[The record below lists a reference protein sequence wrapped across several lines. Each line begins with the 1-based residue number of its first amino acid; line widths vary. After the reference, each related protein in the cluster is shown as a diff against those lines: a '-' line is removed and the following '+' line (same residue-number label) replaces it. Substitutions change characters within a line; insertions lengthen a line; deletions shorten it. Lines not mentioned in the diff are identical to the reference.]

1 MEPFLS
7 LSLMNRLVIILLAF
21 SLFSCDSADP
31 NIAQNR
37 ISIPPTPWRFTLEL
51 NGDILPFNGKFSNI
65 KDYSATL
72 TLTNADEKIVIDDV
86 QLQNDSVI
94 APMPFFNT
102 EMRLSIE
109 SPYMLSGVWINLD
122 RENYRIPLTAEQ
134 GQEFRFT
141 NTKSE
146 RTIASR
152 YQVKFEVGLD
162 SEYPA
167 VLVIQNTDGFIEG
180 TFLTETGD
188 YRYLEGNIMNGS
200 VYLSTFDGS
209 HAFLFKAKITGDS
222 LTSGIFK
229 SGKAYKANWLGW
241 ADSTATLRNPA
252 EITSYDPEIPIDFKL
267 TDQDGNIATWASSD
281 LQGKVVVLDIM
292 GTWCPNCMDAS
303 RALKELSRPYSDD
316 DLVILPVL
324 FEYSDDLSLAKRAFS
339 EYSGNLN
346 IPNKFLLGGK
356 ASKKIAKEKFPMLS
370 TISSFPTLVFVGK
383 DQTIAEVY
391 TGFYGPGTGKY
402 YDSFMDS
409 KKELLKRLVNKE

>member
-1 MEPFLS
+1 
-7 LSLMNRLVIILLAF
+7 LAF
-21 SLFSCDSADP
+21 SLFSCNNADP
-31 NIAQNR
+31 NIKQNR
-37 ISIPPTPWRFTLEL
+37 ISIPPTPWRFTLDL
-51 NGDILPFNGKFSNI
+51 NGDILPFNGKFSNVQ
-65 KDYSATL
+65 DYSATL
-72 TLTNADEKIVIDDV
+72 TLTNADERIVIDDV

-94 APMPFFNT
+94 VPMPFFNT

-122 RENYRIPLTAEQ
+122 KENYRIPLTAEQ
-134 GQEFRFT
+134 SQEFRFT
-141 NTKSE
+141 NTKSG

-152 YQVKFEVGLD
+152 YQVTFEVGLD

-167 VLVIQNTDGFIEG
+167 VLVIENTDGFLEG

-200 VYLSTFDGS
+200 INLSTFDGS
-209 HAFLFKAKITGDS
+209 HAFLFKAKIAGDS
-222 LTSGIFK
+222 LINGIFK
-229 SGKAYKANWLGW
+229 SGKTYKANWVGW

-267 TDQDGNIATWASSD
+267 TDQDGNIATWASSH

-324 FEYSDDLSLAKRAFS
+324 FEYRDDLSLAKRAFS
-339 EYSGNLN
+339 EYSENLN

-356 ASKKIAKEKFPMLS
+356 ASKKIAQEKFPMLS
-370 TISSFPTLVFVGK
+370 SISSFPTLVFVGK
-383 DQTIAEVY
+383 DQKIAEVY